1 VLVKT
6 EEMMAVKVTTPH
18 CVKNATKRIKLI
30 VLIAS
35 NVEEETTLP
44 DIAGRETRGGY
55 P

>member
-6 EEMMAVKVTTPH
+6 EEMMAVKVITRH

-30 VLIAS
+30 VLIVS
-35 NVEEETTLP
+35 NAEEETALH